1 MGVGG
6 GGVAVGTGV
15 EVGSRVGVGVA
26 GGGVLVGDGGGVA
39 MAGNTVGSDR
49 SASPWQASNRI
60 PRMSDATRT
69 VFLPV
74 SMAAFYIGWQYLA
87 APKL

>member
-1 MGVGG
+1 MGVGD

-39 MAGNTVGSDR
+39 VAGNTVGSDR
-49 SASPWQASNRI
+49 SASPWQASNSN

-69 VFLPV
+69 VFLPI
-74 SMAAFYIGWQYLA
+74 SIASFYIGWLYSAL
-87 APKL
+87 KL